1 MSTTP
6 AKAVPKPVNA
16 AASRR
21 RDLEPDRLTEQTRVA
36 HVPNSHQADPTRV
49 ALQTSMERRW

>member
-6 AKAVPKPVNA
+6 AKAAPKPVNA
-16 AASRR
+16 TNSHR
-21 RDLEPDRLTEQTRVA
+21 RDLELDHLTEQTRVA
-36 HVPNSHQADPTRV
+36 HVPSSHQADPIRV